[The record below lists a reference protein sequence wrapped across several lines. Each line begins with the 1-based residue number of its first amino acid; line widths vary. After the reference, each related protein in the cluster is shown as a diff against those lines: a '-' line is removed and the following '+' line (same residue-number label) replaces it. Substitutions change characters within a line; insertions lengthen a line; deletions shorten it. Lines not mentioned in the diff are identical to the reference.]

1 MKITKSQLRQI
12 IKEELGSEI
21 ADNPAGYAERLRRA
35 IVEIEKV
42 TLTARSPEMA
52 RIKKAVDEHLYPV
65 LDYLKEAG
73 DDEPAP
79 QSPPYN
85 PADYAEEREQRK
97 AKAEERGALR
107 KKYSQIR
114 HKQ

>member
-1 MKITKSQLRQI
+1 MKITKSQLRKI

-21 ADNPAGYAERLRRA
+21 ADNPAGQAERLRRA

-65 LDYLKEAG
+65 LDYLKEVEKDWAQQASDMYIG
-73 DDEPAP
+73 VDDDEW
-79 QSPPYN
+79 
-85 PADYAEEREQRK
+85 K
-97 AKAEERGALR
+97 
-107 KKYSQIR
+107 SQR
-114 HKQ
+114 HK